1 MHKFLFILN
10 PTAGG
15 GRAKKSIP
23 LIEETMKFHKIPYE
37 IKETS
42 APFEATKLAE
52 EGVDFFH
59 SIIAVGGDG
68 TVNEVAKGLINRKKG
83 ILGVIPCGTGND
95 FARALGIEPDINKA
109 LDIIIKGQSAAID
122 IGKING
128 FSFLNIA
135 SVGFDTA
142 VVIQND
148 KIKKKIKSELSY
160 IVSLILTLF
169 NYRRQKATLL
179 IDDVLLERNLVLLAV
194 GNGICYGGGLAILP
208 MAKIDDGYFHIAIV
222 KNISNLKLLLLFPSI
237 FKGEHL
243 KYTKYVEIHK
253 GKKVIYK
260 NKEEMNLNIDGEIVK
275 IEDDIVF
282 EIDNYKLQVIH
293 NTQK

>member
-1 MHKFLFILN
+1 MHKLLFILN

-15 GRAKKSIP
+15 GRAKSSRKI
-23 LIEETMKFHKIPYE
+23 IEEAMEFHKIPYE

-42 APFEATKLAE
+42 APLEATRLAE

-59 SIIAVGGDG
+59 AIIAVGGDG
-68 TVNEVAKGLINRKKG
+68 TVNEVAKGLINRQKG
-83 ILGVIPCGTGND
+83 VLGIIPCGTGND
-95 FARALGIEPDINKA
+95 FARALGIEPNIKSA
-109 LDIIIKGQSAAID
+109 LDTVIKNRSKAID

-128 FSFLNIA
+128 YSFLNIA

-160 IVSLILTLF
+160 IVSLIITLF
-169 NYRRQKATLL
+169 KYRRKKATLI
-179 IDDVLLERNLVLLAV
+179 IDDIIIDRNLMLLAV
-194 GNGICYGGGLAILP
+194 GNGVCYGGGLSILP

-222 KNISNLKLLLLFPSI
+222 KDISNFKLLLLFPSI
-237 FKGEHL
+237 FKGQHL

-253 GKKVIYK
+253 GKKVVYK
-260 NKEEMNLNIDGEIVK
+260 NKEKMKINIDGEIVD
-275 IEDDIVF
+275 IPGDIVF
-282 EIDNYKLQVIH
+282 EIDDYKLEVIF
-293 NTQK
+293 NTQN